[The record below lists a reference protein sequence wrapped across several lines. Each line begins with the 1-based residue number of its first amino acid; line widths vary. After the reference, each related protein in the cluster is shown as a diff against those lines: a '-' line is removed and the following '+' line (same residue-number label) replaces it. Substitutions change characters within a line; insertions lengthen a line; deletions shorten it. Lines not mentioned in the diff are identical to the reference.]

1 MKGIETGK
9 IDALMSEINQLWYE
23 DVEES
28 LISID
33 KAAQQLHE
41 LAWQLIEAT
50 RNEDN

>member
-1 MKGIETGK
+1 MKVIETGK

-23 DVEES
+23 DVEDS
-28 LISID
+28 VITID